1 MSFGKFLEGERK
13 LKLLVN
19 FWTLA
24 LWAVIIIDFFLKNK
38 FDGVLGIM
46 SAIYSATLSLYVGTK
61 EFKRW
66 HQLYAGRHPGE
77 NFIIGWTVLV
87 FGLLLFSIFL
97 GDEYKVAGEVVA
109 GYVVVLSVFA
119 ITQESK
125 KLYKKT
131 CEK

>member
-1 MSFGKFLEGERK
+1 MLFGKFLKGDRK

-24 LWAVIIIDFFLKNK
+24 LWALIIIDFFLKNK
-38 FDGVLGIM
+38 FDGVLGVM

-66 HQLYAGRHPGE
+66 HQLYDGRHPGE
-77 NFIIGWTVLV
+77 SFVIGWTVLI
-87 FGLLLFSIFL
+87 FGLLLCSMFL
-97 GDEYKVAGEVVA
+97 GYDYKVAGEVVA
-109 GYVVVLSVFA
+109 DYVVVLSVFA

-125 KLYKKT
+125 KLYKKA
-131 CEK
+131 CS